1 MSGKKL
7 NKRTLTLIIGF
18 AVIVLLG
25 GALAALLLTG
35 GDESAASSSPASSLL
50 PGLITKKLD
59 DVKNVEVTNT
69 SGSYTLVKS
78 GDDYTLSSFTAPGTT
93 EVKTVPTTAKFKSAT
108 IKSFINDLVGITP
121 ASVVA
126 DAEKNLSLY
135 GLDKPAAKFKL
146 NFTDGTS
153 FSFDVGNKAPDNSN
167 YYVYDPQGKQ
177 VCLISQT
184 TLSYV
189 DFSKE
194 DYTENTLVPQFEQD
208 KIPAITGFTFGG
220 TVRAE
225 PIVIAQK
232 PKDNTSSGSALV
244 DSGFKIVSPKQKLMS
259 TTPLDNISKVLWGT
273 AASSTYAVAP
283 TPEQL
288 TETGLDT
295 PYSTMQL
302 TYDGGQVELKL
313 GKKTDAGYYCQTSLN
328 DAIFVVA
335 PENVPWAE
343 YQLFDL
349 YDKFAMISNIN
360 DVSAVTIEVGG
371 KAYRFEVG
379 HGEENKILAK
389 YEGKDMDEEVFKP
402 LYQLMIS
409 AIGENPVT
417 EQPTS
422 ATVMKFTYEYTDKS
436 RSINTVEFKPV
447 SDRQIAMV
455 VNGGEADFLIRSKY
469 IDKVKTSI
477 DQVLK
482 GEKISTTW

>member
-1 MSGKKL
+1 MSGKKIS
-7 NKRTLTLIIGF
+7 KRTLTLIIGF
-18 AVIVLLG
+18 AVVLLLG
-25 GALAALLLTG
+25 GTLAALLLTG
-35 GDESAASSSPASSLL
+35 GDASGASSSPASSLL

-59 DVKNVEVTNT
+59 DVKNVEVTNA

-78 GDDYTLSSFTAPGTT
+78 GDDFTLASFTAPGTT
-93 EVKTVPTTAKFKSAT
+93 EVKTLSASAKFKGST
-108 IKSFINDLVGITP
+108 IKSFINDLVGMAP
-121 ASVVA
+121 ASIVT
-126 DAEKNLSLY
+126 DGEKKLSLY

-146 NFTDGTS
+146 NFSDGSS
-153 FSFDVGNKAPDNSN
+153 FSFDVGNKAPDNNN
-167 YYVYDPQGKQ
+167 YYVYDPQTKQ

-194 DYTENTLVPQFEQD
+194 DYAENTLVPQFEQD

-220 TVRAE
+220 TVRPE
-225 PIVIAQK
+225 PIVIAAK
-232 PKDNTSSGSALV
+232 PKDNTSSASALV
-244 DSGFKIVSPKQKLMS
+244 DSGFKIVSPKQKVMG
-259 TTPLDNISKVLWGT
+259 TTPLDNISKVLWGMT
-273 AASSTYAVAP
+273 ASSTYAVAP

-335 PENVPWAE
+335 PENVPWVE

-371 KAYRFEVG
+371 KSYRFEVG

-389 YEGKDMDEEVFKP
+389 YEGKDIDEEVFKP
-402 LYQLMIS
+402 LYQLMIG

-436 RSINTVEFKPV
+436 RPIDTVEFKPV
-447 SDRQIAMV
+447 SDRQTAMV
-455 VNGGEADFLIRSKY
+455 TNGGEADFLIRSKY
-469 IDKVKTSI
+469 VDKVTSSI
-477 DQVLK
+477 DLVLK
-482 GEKISTTW
+482 GEEISTTW